1 MVLLTTLACLVS
13 EKHLL
18 RSREDRPLTELL
30 QLSSPAGFLQT
41 ESKCALA
48 LLPLASFFCLLM
60 STSTSSLKQLSSF
73 LQSSNSC
80 FITSRGEKKKNL
92 FTLIHA
98 ANICQGL
105 LHTLRTEGLKRDGHG
120 QSI

>member
-13 EKHLL
+13 EEHLL

-41 ESKCALA
+41 ESNCALA
-48 LLPLASFFCLLM
+48 LLPPASFFCLLM

-73 LQSSNSC
+73 L
-80 FITSRGEKKKNL
+80 
-92 FTLIHA
+92 
-98 ANICQGL
+98 
-105 LHTLRTEGLKRDGHG
+105 
-120 QSI
+120 